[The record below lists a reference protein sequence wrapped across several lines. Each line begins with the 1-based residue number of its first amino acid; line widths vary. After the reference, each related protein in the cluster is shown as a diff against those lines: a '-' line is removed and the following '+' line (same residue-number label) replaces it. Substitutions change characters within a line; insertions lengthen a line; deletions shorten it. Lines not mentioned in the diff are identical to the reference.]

1 MTVGFL
7 LLLGGWLQG
16 CMSNLAQPNLEDV
29 QWAVAQGYQTT
40 LQELQQGRALYVKK
54 CAGCHNLHRPDA
66 YSSEE
71 WSYWIDQMIQ
81 EEEVDLNLDDQKK
94 IVSYLATISRKR
106 NTFAARN

>member
-1 MTVGFL
+1 M

-54 CAGCHNLHRPDA
+54 CAGCHNLHRPDT

-81 EEEVDLNLDDQKK
+81 EEGVDLNLDDQKK

-106 NTFAARN
+106 DTFAGRN